1 MSTANANTMKTYLMK
16 KFGPYL
22 GLVALVGIIIGYTL
36 LPTSCGSLTA
46 EQQKRLQAITVP
58 AASIG
63 LTIAQQKGWIEP
75 GDKVTLQRGIA
86 IVTSPGDSETKI
98 FELAELGLAHAM
110 KDGVLSDGDVLKIEN
125 AKEVSILSQEG
136 PSGPMNPLLPPP
148 N

>member
-1 MSTANANTMKTYLMK
+1 MVSQTKSMKTYLMK
-16 KFGPYL
+16 RFGPYL
-22 GLVALVGIIIGYTL
+22 GLLALVGIVTGYTL
-36 LPTSCGSLTA
+36 LPASCGSLTP

-75 GDKVTLQRGIA
+75 GDKVTLQRGVA

-110 KDGVLSDGDVLKIEN
+110 ENGVLSDGDVLKIES
-125 AKEVSILSQEG
+125 AKEVSILSQE
-136 PSGPMNPLLPPP
+136 SGPLNPLLPPP
-148 N
+148 PLNP